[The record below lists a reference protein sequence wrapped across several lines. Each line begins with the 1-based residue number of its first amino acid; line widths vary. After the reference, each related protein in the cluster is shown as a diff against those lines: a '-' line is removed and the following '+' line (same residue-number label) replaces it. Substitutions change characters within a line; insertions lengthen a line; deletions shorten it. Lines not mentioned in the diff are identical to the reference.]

1 MSYSNDWS
9 LERAKAAQGRG
20 LRQGGETVILDGQSL
35 DLARIVGIARLVA
48 ITVLDEDY
56 SQVIGSAFKFR

>member
-9 LERAKAAQGRG
+9 LERAKAAQGWG

-35 DLARIVGIARLVA
+35 DLASIVGIARLVA
-48 ITVLDEDY
+48 VTVLSEDY
-56 SQVIGSAFKFR
+56 S